1 LWLHQANPPQ
11 PGSAGLFYGDLEG
24 RKTRV
29 PWADRSGAIDVLPAA
44 VRGHRQGEILGQ
56 LGEVVI
62 PGQLPQCFSG
72 LLHCLPPAQGPA
84 GSHVVQKVRVL
95 DQQSSLFNRKLADF
109 LNVFRQRRIVD
120 AGSH

>member
-1 LWLHQANPPQ
+1 MAILKAAKQE
-11 PGSAGLFYGDLEG
+11 S
-24 RKTRV
+24 RR
-29 PWADRSGAIDVLPAA
+29 ADRSGAIDVLPAA
-44 VRGHRQGEILGQ
+44 VREHRQGEILGQ